1 MLNQYTHMAMVSGQ
15 QMATQEAAWWRWRCA
30 WNFNSPLGLVTAQ
43 TNHHHQRR
51 GADTGAGKLGQRPSV
66 HLLLDTYGQPEVQR
80 KYFMSK

>member
-51 GADTGAGKLGQRPSV
+51 GADTGAGTLG
-66 HLLLDTYGQPEVQR
+66 
-80 KYFMSK
+80 

>member
-1 MLNQYTHMAMVSGQ
+1 MALVSGQ

-43 TNHHHQRR
+43 TNHRHQRR

-66 HLLLDTYGQPEVQR
+66 HLLLVTCDQPEVQR
-80 KYFMSK
+80 KYFMS